1 MSVSRQASAKQ
12 QDGPPSAGDVIRALR
27 SLRNGQI
34 DEANLSA
41 TDVQT
46 AVATSLSAL
55 MVGLRWGAALV
66 GLAWAATEVNDG
78 NVRSAITLAIV
89 VFLASWRTVRPLRLG
104 DSRPLQASF
113 ALADVAILAG
123 ATGVS
128 EGLNS
133 PFVAC
138 VLVAVAIVSFGW
150 GLRLGLVGA
159 GVGLFTASM
168 VSIFS
173 LGDGAVPGALAVA
186 SLAGAAVFPGVA
198 QSRLLELESRGRKL
212 EGSLDKLAETNQ
224 LLGALNNV
232 TRSLPSSLDLAEV
245 LHNTR
250 QQLIDSFGAD
260 RLAILTYEDST
271 WAPQVQDGFDLPPI
285 IRNQRLPSPLDE
297 ATTSSEVLRI
307 DDLAKV
313 SNRTG
318 SGMYS
323 RLVVSGTDTGLVALE
338 NRGIGHFTANDAK
351 LLAGTSEVLALTI
364 ANARA
369 FGQLR
374 SLAAAE
380 ERTRIA
386 RDLHDRLGQYLTY
399 ISMEIERINT
409 QQDEPSSDL
418 KNLHEDTQ
426 GAIAELRDTL
436 MDMRATVSTN
446 RPLSV
451 LLSEVVDRVR
461 RRTAIADITLS
472 LPEDP
477 SARLTAI
484 IENELL
490 RIAQEA
496 LTNIEKHANA
506 TQVHVGWSIKGG
518 KGVLTVQDDGRGF
531 DPTKGIRGNAY
542 GLVGMRERAA
552 SVGAFLEVTSEPDQ
566 GTVISVLTSQTPGE
580 INDQNLAG

>member
-1 MSVSRQASAKQ
+1 VSVSRQVSAPR
-12 QDGPPSAGDVIRALR
+12 QDGPPSAGDVLRALR
-27 SLRNGQI
+27 SLRNGQV
-34 DEANLSA
+34 DESNLST

-78 NVRSAITLAIV
+78 NVRSAITLSIV

-104 DSRPLQASF
+104 DSSALQASF

-133 PFVAC
+133 PFVGC

-150 GLRLGLVGA
+150 GLRLGLIGA

-173 LGDGAVPGALAVA
+173 LGGGAVPGALAVA

-232 TRSLPSSLDLAEV
+232 TRLLPSSLDLAEV

-250 QQLIDSFGAD
+250 QQLIESFGAN
-260 RLAILTYEDST
+260 RLAILTFEDST
-271 WAPQVQDGFDLPPI
+271 WAPQVQDGFNLPPI
-285 IRNQRLPSPLDE
+285 LRNQALPDPLHE

-307 DDLAKV
+307 NDLSDV
-313 SNRTG
+313 CDRTG

-323 RLVVSGTDTGLVALE
+323 RLVVAGADTGLVALE
-338 NRGIGHFTANDAK
+338 NKKTGHFTANDAK

-409 QQDEPSSDL
+409 QQIEPSSDL
-418 KNLHEDTQ
+418 KHLHEDTQ
-426 GAIAELRDTL
+426 SAIAELRDTL
-436 MDMRATVSTN
+436 MDMRAAVSSN

-451 LLSEVVDRVR
+451 LLKEAVDRVR

-484 IENELL
+484 VENELL

-506 TQVHVGWSIKGG
+506 TQVHVGWSITGG
-518 KGVLTVQDDGRGF
+518 KGILTVQDDGRGF
-531 DPTKGIRGNAY
+531 DPSKGIRGNAY

-552 SVGAFLEVTSEPDQ
+552 SVGAILEVTSEPDQ
-566 GTVISVLTSQTPGE
+566 GTVISVLTSQNPGE
-580 INDQNLAG
+580 INDQNLVG